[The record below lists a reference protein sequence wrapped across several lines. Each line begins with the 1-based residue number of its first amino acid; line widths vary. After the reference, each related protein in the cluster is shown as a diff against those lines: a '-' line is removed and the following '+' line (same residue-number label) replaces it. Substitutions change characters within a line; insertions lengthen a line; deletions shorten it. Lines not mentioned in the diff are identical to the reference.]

1 MSHSHVL
8 VGGLCCSAGASR
20 RLNLL
25 IAVMGDSFEKVKADE
40 AAVAMF
46 EQAQVIAIS
55 ALPPVQN
62 SPAMRSELWS
72 TSGC

>member
-1 MSHSHVL
+1 MSRDHWCARWLVL
-8 VGGLCCSAGASR
+8 SKRLR

-46 EQAQVIAIS
+46 EQAQVIVI
-55 ALPPVQN
+55 
-62 SPAMRSELWS
+62 R
-72 TSGC
+72 

>member
-1 MSHSHVL
+1 MLFLLPVSHKDPP
-8 VGGLCCSAGASR
+8 R

-46 EQAQVIAIS
+46 EQAQVPA
-55 ALPPVQN
+55 AL
-62 SPAMRSELWS
+62 
-72 TSGC
+72 

>member
-8 VGGLCCSAGASR
+8 VGGFCCSAGASH

-55 ALPPVQN
+55 TLVLPVP
-62 SPAMRSELWS
+62 
-72 TSGC
+72 

>member
-1 MSHSHVL
+1 MSRGHWCARWWAL
-8 VGGLCCSAGASR
+8 LTKRLR

-46 EQAQVIAIS
+46 EQAQVTAIS
-55 ALPPVQN
+55 TLPLP
-62 SPAMRSELWS
+62 
-72 TSGC
+72 

>member
-1 MSHSHVL
+1 MVL
-8 VGGLCCSAGASR
+8 SKRLR

-46 EQAQVIAIS
+46 EQAQVIVI
-55 ALPPVQN
+55 
-62 SPAMRSELWS
+62 R
-72 TSGC
+72 

>member
-1 MSHSHVL
+1 MV
-8 VGGLCCSAGASR
+8 GLCSADDPR

-55 ALPPVQN
+55 TVPLP
-62 SPAMRSELWS
+62 
-72 TSGC
+72 

>member
-1 MSHSHVL
+1 MCAL
-8 VGGLCCSAGASR
+8 LRKGLR

-46 EQAQVIAIS
+46 EQAQVIVI
-55 ALPPVQN
+55 L
-62 SPAMRSELWS
+62 
-72 TSGC
+72 